1 MLLGDD
7 VLKVPSS
14 QATEALEAAS
24 MLLDWY
30 KEDANNKQ
38 FIAFTKWLVVSL
50 KGTVSRYI
58 DKNRTGACGLGRN
71 RRLLRHTELVFLST
85 VCARRVVLV
94 LFTNNAVN

>member
-1 MLLGDD
+1 MLLGDY

-24 MLLDWY
+24 MLLDWD

-50 KGTVSRYI
+50 NNCFTV
-58 DKNRTGACGLGRN
+58 
-71 RRLLRHTELVFLST
+71 
-85 VCARRVVLV
+85 
-94 LFTNNAVN
+94 

>member
-24 MLLDWY
+24 VLLDWY
-30 KEDANNKQ
+30 KEDANNKR

-50 KGTVSRYI
+50 YNCFTV
-58 DKNRTGACGLGRN
+58 
-71 RRLLRHTELVFLST
+71 
-85 VCARRVVLV
+85 
-94 LFTNNAVN
+94 

>member
-14 QATEALEAAS
+14 QATEALEAAI

-30 KEDANNKQ
+30 KKDANKQ

-50 KGTVSRYI
+50 NNCFTV
-58 DKNRTGACGLGRN
+58 
-71 RRLLRHTELVFLST
+71 
-85 VCARRVVLV
+85 
-94 LFTNNAVN
+94 